1 MSHLPSLSM
10 CAGVTRVQLAR
21 QQRTVIKGQQTIL
34 IPGIN
39 NTMLVS
45 GAQLGGAEFKSHER
59 CTSKDNGFYPGKPCG
74 PPSHVHL
81 NQVGAALCMTHL
93 DLRA

>member
-1 MSHLPSLSM
+1 M